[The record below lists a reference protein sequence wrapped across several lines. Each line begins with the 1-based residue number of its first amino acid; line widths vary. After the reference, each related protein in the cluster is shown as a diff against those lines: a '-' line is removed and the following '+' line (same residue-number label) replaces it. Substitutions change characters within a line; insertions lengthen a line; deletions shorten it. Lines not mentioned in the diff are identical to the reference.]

1 MEHNALNYDPA
12 DQRPE
17 EIEEAMRRTRMQLNA
32 KVTALE
38 QQVVGTAKSATDAV
52 SSTVNSIR
60 SLFAGPSGGG
70 PDTRAI
76 VGDTVSA
83 LTDTVDLSTPIRQ
96 NPMAALGLAVGAGF
110 LTGFLVTDRR
120 DDAVAAPGPAFTPA
134 AGPGPYPPPLPRPA
148 KPPGVF
154 DELMGL
160 IGRKLREVAEAAID
174 TTSASVK
181 HKVHEEAPHV
191 VDQVAQRLTGTPPP
205 PPAPAY
211 SYADRRTM

>member
-17 EIEEAMRRTRMQLNA
+17 EIEEQMRQTRLRLNA
-32 KVTALE
+32 KMTALE
-38 QQVVGTAKSATDAV
+38 QKVVGTAQSATDAV
-52 SSTVNSIR
+52 STTVNSIR

-83 LTDTVDLSTPIRQ
+83 LTDTVDLSTPIRR
-96 NPMAALGLAVGAGF
+96 NPLVAVGLAVGAGF
-110 LTGFLVTDRR
+110 LTGFLATSRR
-120 DDAVAAPGPAFTPA
+120 DDRVPEPGPAFTPA
-134 AGPGPYPPPLPRPA
+134 AGPGLYPPPPKPA
-148 KPPGVF
+148 KPPGMF
-154 DELMGL
+154 DEITSM

-174 TTSASVK
+174 TTTASVK
-181 HKVHEEAPHV
+181 HKVHEEAPHM

-205 PPAPAY
+205 PAY
-211 SYADRRTM
+211 AYADRRTV